1 MPRIIADLH
10 VHSAYSRATSKEMNV
25 ASMAL
30 WAKKKGINLL
40 GTGDFT
46 HPIHLANLRA
56 ALSPAGSGLYSTPLE
71 PSVFFILTSEI
82 SSIYSYK
89 GKVRKI
95 HNLIMVPEIEI
106 AEKINGMLR
115 RHGNLSSDGRPILG
129 IQAKDLIKM
138 VLDISPDCLFVPA
151 HAWTPWFSVFGS
163 KSGFDSIEECFQE
176 YSQYIYAIETGLSSD
191 PEMNWRLSSLDKTT
205 LISNSDAHSPNKLGR
220 EANVFDCEMDYYAIM
235 DTIKKKDRK
244 RFLYTIE
251 FFPEEGKYHYDG
263 HRTCNISLSPSET
276 KGKGGKCPVCKK
288 DLTVGVM
295 NRIDELADRPDG
307 FVPGN
312 AIPSKHLVPLEEII
326 AESVNS
332 GTNSV
337 KVRKAYEKLIAS
349 NTEFKILI
357 DLPEAELNKITD
369 ERTAQGI
376 LRVRAGDV
384 RITPGYDGVYGKTSI
399 FSDKNLP
406 PQENQL
412 NKGNEQISMF

>member
-1 MPRIIADLH
+1 
-10 VHSAYSRATSKEMNV
+10 
-25 ASMAL
+25 
-30 WAKKKGINLL
+30 
-40 GTGDFT
+40 
-46 HPIHLANLRA
+46 
-56 ALSPAGSGLYSTPLE
+56 
-71 PSVFFILTSEI
+71 
-82 SSIYSYK
+82 
-89 GKVRKI
+89 
-95 HNLIMVPEIEI
+95 
-106 AEKINGMLR
+106 
-115 RHGNLSSDGRPILG
+115 
-129 IQAKDLIKM
+129 
-138 VLDISPDCLFVPA
+138 
-151 HAWTPWFSVFGS
+151 
-163 KSGFDSIEECFQE
+163 
-176 YSQYIYAIETGLSSD
+176 
-191 PEMNWRLSSLDKTT
+191 
-205 LISNSDAHSPNKLGR
+205 
-220 EANVFDCEMDYYAIM
+220 
-235 DTIKKKDRK
+235 
-244 RFLYTIE
+244 
-251 FFPEEGKYHYDG
+251 
-263 HRTCNISLSPSET
+263 
-276 KGKGGKCPVCKK
+276 
-288 DLTVGVM
+288 M